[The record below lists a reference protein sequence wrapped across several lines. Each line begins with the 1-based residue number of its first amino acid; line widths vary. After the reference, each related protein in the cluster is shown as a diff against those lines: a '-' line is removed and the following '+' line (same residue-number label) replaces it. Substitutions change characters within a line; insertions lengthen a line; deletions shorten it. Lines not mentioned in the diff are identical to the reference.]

1 MTTGAE
7 RRRAQ
12 RYLTSLP
19 VRTPNKGVGKVFGVT
34 RDVSSGGL
42 FFYTEM
48 EKWEAGNSIEFVF
61 EFPPPIGAHAE
72 SALCRGTVVR
82 AETEENVRGIAVRID
97 RISFLDSN

>member
-1 MTTGAE
+1 MTTGVE

-12 RYLTSLP
+12 RYSASLP
-19 VRTPNKGVGKVFGVT
+19 IRTPNAGRGKVFGVT

-48 EKWEAGNSIEFVF
+48 EKWQTGSSIEFVF
-61 EFPPPIGAHAE
+61 QFPAQIALHGE

-82 AETEENVRGIAVRID
+82 AETAESVLGIAVRID
-97 RISFLDSN
+97 RISFLDSV